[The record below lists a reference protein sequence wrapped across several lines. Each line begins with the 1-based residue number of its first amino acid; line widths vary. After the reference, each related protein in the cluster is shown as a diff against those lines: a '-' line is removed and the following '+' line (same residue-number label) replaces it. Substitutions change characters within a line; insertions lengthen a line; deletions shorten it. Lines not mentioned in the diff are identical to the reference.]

1 MYDDARAE
9 RDFRMNPP
17 SSAPGQGSDDD
28 WDSLSTGSSSVE
40 NFNFGGSGDG
50 GFGSSGGSSF
60 GSGGFGTGGFG
71 SGGFGSGGFGSSG
84 FGGSFGN
91 GFGQQNQPQNQ
102 NSSVEDKIFDG
113 ALVAGKGVVSYFKAL
128 VKSLQNNT
136 EADWHRL
143 GERITIISGG
153 VCVVAIMLMLLGL
166 VVPQIQQPS
175 DLLIGGIFSC
185 MVGVAL
191 LMFNNLNKE
200 NSSQDA
206 TVQNDIPSIDIGMD
220 TEFNFDEPVDDVSSL
235 GQDDDEFDIDLDDIL
250 DDEMLSG
257 ISFED
262 DEEEVK
268 SNPETFD
275 LDSAMS
281 SIKEIPEGT
290 WTRQYLFE
298 TFSSVL
304 PNINP
309 NFNVMEEITD
319 VSDEF
324 MMLEDYLRSA
334 AFQVGTKEEN
344 VPELLE
350 VKKNSF
356 IIQLKATRPSG
367 LKEQEIADE
376 LANRYSRDD
385 DGNIIH
391 DGVYATV
398 DSMVGALFINI
409 FLCNNVMVSLADMY
423 GVIKDDILNTKNR
436 FPFVWGITERGKVL
450 NCDLYDC
457 ESIMVSGEA
466 RGGKSW
472 KGQSIVAQLAM
483 YSSPKEVNFYI
494 FDHKNQASDYLLP
507 SRVLPHIRYFC
518 GDVNRI
524 VPDLKR
530 VIDSVSKRTGKL
542 LADSGCLNIKDY
554 NRLNPLDK
562 LPFVYIVIDE
572 LMSLM
577 NSLTKED
584 AEEFRSLTDII
595 VSKLPY
601 LGIRLIMFPHRI
613 VNSVISKNS
622 YSLVSTRAVVFAAN
636 QDPIK
641 EALGTTPKT
650 FPYKLNNMGDMG
662 IVSKQIE
669 RGKPTYCHAEVL
681 TSSNETNMD
690 VFRFIGSVWQKLMPE
705 CTCIEV
711 HNGVGGSISGSFSQE
726 IFEGSSKS
734 ARDNTIETIVE
745 EEEFSLTDDVEDDV
759 NEDFW
764 KDFENSLN

>member
-28 WDSLSTGSSSVE
+28 WDLMSTGSSSVE
-40 NFNFGGSGDG
+40 NFNFGSSGES
-50 GFGSSGGSSF
+50 GFGGSSGGFGCGSSFGGGFGGGSF
-60 GSGGFGTGGFG
+60 GSGGLN
-71 SGGFGSGGFGSSG
+71 SQ
-84 FGGSFGN
+84 N
-91 GFGQQNQPQNQ
+91 QQQNQNT
-102 NSSVEDKIFDG
+102 SVEDKIFDG
-113 ALVAGKGVVSYFKAL
+113 AVVAGKGVLSYFKAL
-128 VKSLQNNT
+128 AASLRNNS

-143 GERITIISGG
+143 GERITLISAG
-153 VCVVAIMLMLLGL
+153 VCVVAVMLMLLGL
-166 VVPQIQQPS
+166 VVSQIKQPS

-191 LMFNNLNKE
+191 LMFNDLNKE
-200 NSSQDA
+200 SNVQDNSNMQ
-206 TVQNDIPSIDIGMD
+206 GMPD
-220 TEFNFDEPVDDVSSL
+220 TGSGVDEEFSFDEPADEMNDESVSDD
-235 GQDDDEFDIDLDDIL
+235 FDLDSIL
-250 DDEMLSG
+250 DDDMLSG
-257 ISFED
+257 ITFED
-262 DEEEVK
+262 DEEEE
-268 SNPETFD
+268 SNSETFD
-275 LDSAMS
+275 LESAMNT
-281 SIKEIPEGT
+281 IREIPEGT
-290 WTRQYLFE
+290 WTRKYLFE
-298 TFSSVL
+298 TFLGVL

-309 NFNVMEEITD
+309 KFNVMEEITD
-319 VSDEF
+319 TDDEF

-334 AFQVGTKEEN
+334 AFQVGTKEES

-367 LKEQEIADE
+367 IKEQEIADE

-385 DGNIIH
+385 DGNVIH

-423 GVIKDDILNTKNR
+423 GVIKEEILDIKNR

-450 NCDLYDC
+450 SCDLYDC

-472 KGQSIVAQLAM
+472 KGQSIIAQLAM
-483 YSSPKEVNFYI
+483 YNSPKEVNFYI

-507 SRVLPHIRYFC
+507 ARVLPHIRYFC
-518 GDVNRI
+518 GEINRI
-524 VPDLKR
+524 IPDLKK
-530 VIDSVSKRTGKL
+530 VIDSVSNRNGKL

-554 NRLNPLDK
+554 NRLHPLDK
-562 LPFVYIVIDE
+562 LPFTYIVIDE

-577 NSLTKED
+577 ESLTKED
-584 AEEFRSLTDII
+584 AEEFRGLTNII

-636 QDPIK
+636 QEPIK
-641 EALGTTPKT
+641 EALGATPKT

-690 VFRFIGSVWQKLMPE
+690 VFRFIGSVWKKLMPE

-711 HNGVGGSISGSFSQE
+711 HNGVGGSISGSFNPEQPS
-726 IFEGSSKS
+726 EGTPRT
-734 ARDNTIETIVE
+734 ARDNSIENIVE
-745 EEEFSLTDDVEDDV
+745 EEDYNIDNDDSDDVD
-759 NEDFW
+759 EDFW
-764 KDFENSLN
+764 KDFEKDLN